1 MTRRTRAARVPSWD
15 LPGMANLLRGLSLP
29 DDAAELLLFIDLC
42 RRSLRLRAWLFGRFA
57 AEPSTQAGFRAFL
70 NDPAGPEPDRPLW
83 PRVLADAVRPCPQRP
98 APGTGPYGGLTE
110 LELLALIK
118 GYQAGLQDVSTFAL
132 VRFWRRFAA
141 AKVDDVP
148 LALQLATATHFGR
161 LANDDSGRLARE
173 LQEVLR
179 FFRHRS
185 NQALGAADF
194 GHADSWKIQLLL
206 HLLDHPRPAYKVSA
220 LRSALSPTHV
230 GVASR
235 EIRRFCQR
243 HGIRRDERP
252 GRPPEAASQRPD
264 AAVAAVRTGGS

>member
-1 MTRRTRAARVPSWD
+1 MTRTTRTARISTWD
-15 LPGMANLLRGLSLP
+15 LPGVTDLLRGLSFP

-57 AEPSTQAGFRAFL
+57 AEPSTQVAFRAFL
-70 NDPAGPEPDRPLW
+70 NDPAGPEPARPLW
-83 PRVLADAVRPCPQRP
+83 PRVLADAVRVSPRSP
-98 APGTGPYGGLTE
+98 APGKGPYGGLTE

-118 GYQAGLQDVSTFAL
+118 GYQAGLQDLSTFAL

-141 AKVDDVP
+141 AKADDVP

-161 LANDDSGRLARE
+161 LANDDTGRLARE
-173 LQEVLR
+173 LQKVLR

-185 NQALGAADF
+185 NQAVGAADF
-194 GHADSWKIQLLL
+194 GHADSWKIHLLL
-206 HLLDHPRPAYKVSA
+206 HILDHPRPAYKVSTLCCA
-220 LRSALSPTHV
+220 LPPTHD
-230 GVASR
+230 GVERR

-252 GRPPEAASQRPD
+252 GRPSGLASKRPS
-264 AAVAAVRTGGS
+264 ATPAGIRKAGT